1 MTPTLYN
8 PCMVILRLISFASIV
23 VAIFVANAAA
33 QETAQSE
40 FVIQVQRSEGCVVS
54 SVSPKSKMGYVLY
67 ALPRPPKIPPD
78 SAGNLIT
85 SKVFVR
91 ARQEGN
97 QWHVEVTIGKGEFY
111 DAGDVKVGDFKLSN
125 NQFATV
131 PEVAQHGLSPIRVG
145 VLRINRQQAGKPSFR
160 NLSQSIMLE
169 ATDVKD
175 IPDPFKLTL
184 KNNSAQNL
192 VAVQYN
198 TFGVNGFLG
207 LKWLSPGLLEPLI
220 KAGESYKLSVNSEDN
235 SCGDEEGYYP
245 NPANRIDLVSAVFAD
260 GSYEGEPGLAALI
273 KGKAVGNR
281 KNLERVVGTIGE
293 INDPMQL
300 SQQFKNLHD
309 GMDEEVDGYLVDT
322 LRAMLPALP
331 NDAKDGLHSFI
342 RAGMHEVR
350 VNLERDAQMLQMI
363 GERNNPDT
371 STRWVERLKTKY
383 ERWFIAS
390 QNMTSR

>member
-1 MTPTLYN
+1 MR
-8 PCMVILRLISFASIV
+8 ILRLISFASILL
-23 VAIFVANAAA
+23 AICVPTAPA
-33 QETAQSE
+33 QETAQPE
-40 FVIQVQRSEGCVVS
+40 YVIQVKRTEGCVVS
-54 SVSPKSKMGYVLY
+54 PISPKSKIGYVLY

-91 ARQEGN
+91 AKQEGN

-111 DAGDVKVGDFKLSN
+111 DAGDVKVGDFKLGN

-131 PEVAQHGLSPIRVG
+131 PAVAQHGLSPIRVG
-145 VLRINRQQAGKPSFR
+145 VLRINRQQAGKPRFR
-160 NLSQSIMLE
+160 NLSQSIVLE
-169 ATDVKD
+169 ATEVKD
-175 IPDPFKLTL
+175 VPDPFRLTL

-192 VAVQYN
+192 VAIQYN
-198 TFGVNGFLG
+198 TFGPNGFLG

-220 KAGESYKLSVNSEDN
+220 KAGESYKLNVNSEDN

-245 NPANRIDLVSAVFAD
+245 NQTNRIDLVSAVFAD
-260 GSYEGEPGLAALI
+260 GTYEGEPGLAALI

-293 INDPMQL
+293 ITDPIQL
-300 SQQFKNLHD
+300 SQQFKYLHD
-309 GMDEEVDGYLVDT
+309 GMDEEVEGYLVDT

-331 NDAKDGLHSFI
+331 KDAKDGLHSFI
-342 RAGMHEVR
+342 RAGMHEVK
-350 VNLERDAQMLQMI
+350 VNLERDAEMLQHI
-363 GERNNPDT
+363 GERNDSAT
-371 STRWVERLKTKY
+371 STKWVERFKTKY
-383 ERWFIAS
+383 ERWFSAS